1 MVYDS
6 TKKLSDST
14 CLSIG
19 LPKKFLTPTYKTFQ
33 GKTKSELWKL
43 ATNHKV
49 ASALDWHSHEAT
61 IESFWIHPAN
71 RPSAKDI
78 FISQSSIF
86 RGYLKFPGCLYQ
98 VFGYTTTELGILL
111 WKQHLFFQ
119 KTTWGI
125 ANSLD
130 SNRTYS
136 KIMFLC
142 ILWTFGCWDSNKRVI
157 GKTFWN
163 ISCEII

>member
-86 RGYLKFPGCLYQ
+86 RGYLKIQGGQ
-98 VFGYTTTELGILL
+98 VSFHMIISLSTV
-111 WKQHLFFQ
+111 
-119 KTTWGI
+119 
-125 ANSLD
+125 SLD
-130 SNRTYS
+130 NMRPLLFLRTH
-136 KIMFLC
+136 
-142 ILWTFGCWDSNKRVI
+142 LWPEFGLGMKAKLLVSMLHTAPAELK
-157 GKTFWN
+157 GHA
-163 ISCEII
+163 SSQLQS